1 MELKNKGY
9 RNIAIIAKN
18 SKICNKIYKRII
30 EKSIKVE
37 LISEDLIKYDGG
49 ITIVPSYLSKGLKF
63 DNVIVADF
71 NSYDNSKVDIKLL
84 YVALTRAM
92 HTLDIIF

>member
-1 MELKNKGY
+1 MLKGE
-9 RNIAIIAKN
+9 
-18 SKICNKIYKRII
+18 NKI
-30 EKSIKVE
+30 
-37 LISEDLIKYDGG
+37 LLLEDLIKYDGG
-49 ITIVPSYLSKGLKF
+49 ITIVPSYLSKGLEF

-71 NSYDNSKVDIKLL
+71 NSYDNGEVDIKLL

>member
-1 MELKNKGY
+1 MGVE
-9 RNIAIIAKN
+9 NIRKKEYCNNNGITYDERR
-18 SKICNKIYKRII
+18 NKI
-30 EKSIKVE
+30 
-37 LISEDLIKYDGG
+37 LLLEDLIKYDGG
-49 ITIVPSYLSKGLKF
+49 ITIPSYLSKGLEF

-71 NSYDNSKVDIKLL
+71 NSYDNGEVDIKLL